1 LFFFVKPLKNG
12 FAKSCLY
19 NRLKSPSK
27 GRINAA
33 FVNYSDASQP
43 FFIAPNEFGFLFHFR
58 VRVQIRVRI
67 QFQFQFQFQ
76 EGRMNS
82 ASINYNVAL
91 RRSFIEPNEFGIP
104 DIEPI
109 SF

>member
-58 VRVQIRVRI
+58 VRVQ
-67 QFQFQFQFQ
+67 FQFQ